1 MVTPI
6 KIVIAVETSPTII
19 EMRVPQ
25 IVSVSTE
32 RPRSSVPSGYFKE
45 GAWSCGPVEGQVGS
59 RPQELAR
66 SGAKM
71 ATKTKNPRMIRSA
84 IPIVF
89 FRYSLHTRFAA
100 ALRRARAICFGVR
113 GGSFT
118 SMWTSGAVATG
129 SVDVGRGRIVQAAR
143 TRGSRYEY
151 RRSATRFATI
161 TEALNR
167 RNRPWRTGKSRA
179 STDVAVRSPRP
190 GQLEISSIV

>member
-1 MVTPI
+1 MVVPI
-6 KIVIAVETSPTII
+6 TIVIAVATNPTVI

-32 RPRSSVPSGYFKE
+32 RPRSSVPSGYFNV
-45 GAWSCGPVEGQVGS
+45 GAWSWGPVEGQVGS
-59 RPQELAR
+59 RPHELAR
-66 SGAKM
+66 RGAKM
-71 ATKTKNPRMIRSA
+71 ATKMKNPRMIRPA
-84 IPIVF
+84 IPILF

-100 ALRRARAICFGVR
+100 ALRRARAIWRGVR

-118 SMWTSGAVATG
+118 SMWAAGAVTTG
-129 SVDVGRGRIVQAAR
+129 SVDVGWGRMAQPAR

-167 RNRPWRTGKSRA
+167 RNKPWRTGKSR
-179 STDVAVRSPRP
+179 
-190 GQLEISSIV
+190 